1 VDQGEV
7 LTDFRLICQF
17 NPLLQEYKGAIMDR
31 EQALEIVN
39 RNIKNPQMVK
49 HMLATEA
56 VMRAL
61 ARRFGEDEDRWGL
74 AGLLHDADAEI
85 AISEEQELV
94 APKLTG
100 TGPAP
105 SGKHSTMPAQG
116 LLVPKLTQNALD
128 EESAD
133 AIASHNPYTGI
144 KPKGRMGW
152 ALYAADPLTGLIVA
166 SALVLPDKK
175 LAALTAPSVLKR
187 FAETRF
193 AKGANREQIAASSE
207 LGVTL
212 EEFVELGL
220 TAMKAIAEDIGL

>member
-1 VDQGEV
+1 
-7 LTDFRLICQF
+7 
-17 NPLLQEYKGAIMDR
+17 MDR
-31 EQALEIVN
+31 QQTLEIVN
-39 RNIKNPQMVK
+39 RYIKNPQMVK

-85 AISEEQELV
+85 ATSEEQGLV
-94 APKLTG
+94 
-100 TGPAP
+100 
-105 SGKHSTMPAQG
+105 
-116 LLVPKLTQNALD
+116 VPKLTQNGLD
-128 EESAD
+128 EESAA

-175 LAALTAPSVLKR
+175 LASLTAQSVLKR
-187 FAETRF
+187 FAEIRF

-212 EEFVELGL
+212 EEFIEMGL
-220 TAMKAIAEDIGL
+220 AAMKAIAGNIGL

>member
-1 VDQGEV
+1 MWIVQSGEYQ
-7 LTDFRLICQF
+7 LHLR
-17 NPLLQEYKGAIMDR
+17 EAAIMDR
-31 EQALEIVN
+31 RQALEVVHRYIS
-39 RNIKNPQMVK
+39 NPQMLN

-85 AISEEQELV
+85 AISEEQELAV
-94 APKLTG
+94 SKPKG
-100 TGPAP
+100 NGPAP
-105 SGKHSTMPAQG
+105 AGKHAAMPAQG
-116 LLVPKLTQNALD
+116 LLVPKLTQDMLD
-128 EESAD
+128 EEIAA

-144 KPKGRMGW
+144 KPKGRMAW

-175 LAALTAPSVLKR
+175 LVGLTAESVLKR
-187 FAETRF
+187 FGEARF
-193 AKGANREQIAASSE
+193 ARGANREQMTACSE

-212 EEFVELGL
+212 GELIEVSL
-220 TAMKAIAEDIGL
+220 AAMKAIAGDIGL

>member
-1 VDQGEV
+1 
-7 LTDFRLICQF
+7 
-17 NPLLQEYKGAIMDR
+17 MDR

-39 RNIKNPQMVK
+39 RYIGNPHMVK

-85 AISEEQELV
+85 AISGERESAV
-94 APKLTG
+94 PKLPG
-100 TGPAP
+100 NGPAP
-105 SGKHSTMPAQG
+105 VSKHAMMPAQG
-116 LLVPKLTQNALD
+116 LLVPKLTQNMLD
-128 EESAD
+128 EESAA

-166 SALVLPDKK
+166 SALILPDKK
-175 LAALTAPSVLKR
+175 LAGLTAESVLKR

-212 EEFVELGL
+212 EEFVEIGL
-220 TAMKAIAEDIGL
+220 AAMKGIAGNIGL

>member
-1 VDQGEV
+1 
-7 LTDFRLICQF
+7 
-17 NPLLQEYKGAIMDR
+17 MDR

-39 RNIKNPQMVK
+39 QNIKNPQMVK

-85 AISEEQELV
+85 AASEEQGLV
-94 APKLTG
+94 
-100 TGPAP
+100 
-105 SGKHSTMPAQG
+105 
-116 LLVPKLTQNALD
+116 VPKLTQDSLD
-128 EESAD
+128 EESTA

-175 LAALTAPSVLKR
+175 LAPLTVQSVLKR
-187 FAETRF
+187 FAEARF

-212 EEFVELGL
+212 EEFIEIGL
-220 TAMKAIAEDIGL
+220 TAMKAIAGDVGL

>member
-1 VDQGEV
+1 
-7 LTDFRLICQF
+7 
-17 NPLLQEYKGAIMDR
+17 MDR

-39 RNIKNPQMVK
+39 QNIKNPQMVK

-61 ARRFGEDEDRWGL
+61 AKRFGEDEERWGL

-85 AISEEQELV
+85 VISEEQKLV
-94 APKLTG
+94 SPKVG
-100 TGPAP
+100 DTGPA
-105 SGKHSTMPAQG
+105 SAGKHSTMPAQG
-116 LLVPKLTQNALD
+116 LLVPKLTQDRLD
-128 EESAD
+128 EESAA

-166 SALVLPDKK
+166 STLVLPDKK
-175 LAALTAPSVLKR
+175 LAALTTQSVLKR

-193 AKGANREQIAASSE
+193 AKGANRQQIAASSE
-207 LGVTL
+207 LGLTL
-212 EEFVELGL
+212 EEFVEIGL
-220 TAMKAIAEDIGL
+220 AAMKATAGNIGL

>member
-1 VDQGEV
+1 
-7 LTDFRLICQF
+7 
-17 NPLLQEYKGAIMDR
+17 MDR
-31 EQALEIVN
+31 EQALGIVKQ
-39 RNIKNPQMVK
+39 NITSPQMVN

-85 AISEEQELV
+85 AVSAGQESV
-94 APKLTG
+94 VPKSKG
-100 TGPAP
+100 DGPA
-105 SGKHSTMPAQG
+105 SGKHGTMPAQG

-128 EESAD
+128 EEIAG

-144 KPKGRMGW
+144 KPKGPMGW

-175 LAALTAPSVLKR
+175 LAGLTPESVLKR
-187 FAETRF
+187 FGEARF
-193 AKGANREQIAASSE
+193 AKGANRVQIAACSE
-207 LGVTL
+207 LGLKL
-212 EEFVELGL
+212 EEFIELGL
-220 TAMKAIAEDIGL
+220 AAMKRIAGDLGL

>member
-1 VDQGEV
+1 
-7 LTDFRLICQF
+7 
-17 NPLLQEYKGAIMDR
+17 MDR
-31 EQALEIVN
+31 SQALEIVN
-39 RNIKNPQMVK
+39 RHIKNPQMVK

-56 VMRAL
+56 LMRAL

-85 AISEEQELV
+85 ASSEEQGLV
-94 APKLTG
+94 VA
-100 TGPAP
+100 
-105 SGKHSTMPAQG
+105 
-116 LLVPKLTQNALD
+116 KLTQNGLD
-128 EESAD
+128 EESAT

-175 LAALTAPSVLKR
+175 LATLTAHSVLKR

-212 EEFVELGL
+212 EEFIEIGL
-220 TAMKAIAEDIGL
+220 AAMKSIAGDIGL

>member
-1 VDQGEV
+1 MEHKE
-7 LTDFRLICQF
+7 T
-17 NPLLQEYKGAIMDR
+17 AIMDR

-94 APKLTG
+94 VPKLTG
-100 TGPAP
+100 NGPAP
-105 SGKHSTMPAQG
+105 VSKHSTMPAQG
-116 LLVPKLTQNALD
+116 LLVPKLTQNELD
-128 EESAD
+128 EESAA

-144 KPKGRMGW
+144 KPKGHMGW

-175 LAALTAPSVLKR
+175 LGGLTAQSVLKR
-187 FAETRF
+187 FAEARF
-193 AKGANREQIAASSE
+193 AKGANREQIAACSE

-212 EEFVELGL
+212 EDFIEMGL
-220 TAMKAIAEDIGL
+220 TAMKAIAGDIDL

>member
-1 VDQGEV
+1 
-7 LTDFRLICQF
+7 
-17 NPLLQEYKGAIMDR
+17 MDR
-31 EQALEIVN
+31 QEALEIVN
-39 RNIKNPQMVK
+39 QNIKNSQMVK

-85 AISEEQELV
+85 AASEEQGLV
-94 APKLTG
+94 
-100 TGPAP
+100 
-105 SGKHSTMPAQG
+105 
-116 LLVPKLTQNALD
+116 VPKLTQDRLD
-128 EESAD
+128 EESAA

-166 SALVLPDKK
+166 STLVLRDKK
-175 LAALTAPSVLKR
+175 LAGLTPQSVLKR
-187 FAETRF
+187 FAEARF

-207 LGVTL
+207 LGLTL
-212 EEFVELGL
+212 EEFVEIGL
-220 TAMKAIAEDIGL
+220 TAMKEIAGNIGL

>member
-1 VDQGEV
+1 
-7 LTDFRLICQF
+7 
-17 NPLLQEYKGAIMDR
+17 MDR
-31 EQALEIVN
+31 KQALEIVN
-39 RNIKNPQMVK
+39 RCISNPHMVN

-61 ARRFGEDEDRWGL
+61 ARRFGEDENRWGL

-94 APKLTG
+94 VSKQRG
-100 TGPAP
+100 NGPVP
-105 SGKHSTMPAQG
+105 PVSKHATMSAQG
-116 LLVPKLTQNALD
+116 LLVPKLTQNMLD
-128 EESAD
+128 EESAA

-175 LAALTAPSVLKR
+175 LAGLTVESVMKR
-187 FAETRF
+187 FAEARF
-193 AKGANREQIAASSE
+193 AKGANREQIATCSE
-207 LGVTL
+207 LGVPL
-212 EEFVELGL
+212 KEFIEMGL
-220 TAMKAIAEDIGL
+220 TAMKPIAGEIGL

>member
-1 VDQGEV
+1 ME
-7 LTDFRLICQF
+7 
-17 NPLLQEYKGAIMDR
+17 R
-31 EQALEIVN
+31 EQAIEIVN
-39 RNIKNPQMVK
+39 QNIKNPQMVK

-61 ARRFGEDEDRWGL
+61 AKRFGEDEDRWGL

-85 AISEEQELV
+85 ATSEEQGLV
-94 APKLTG
+94 
-100 TGPAP
+100 
-105 SGKHSTMPAQG
+105 
-116 LLVPKLTQNALD
+116 VPKLTQDSLD
-128 EESAD
+128 EESAA

-175 LAALTAPSVLKR
+175 LAPLTAQSVLKR

-193 AKGANREQIAASSE
+193 AKGANRGQIAASSE

-212 EEFVELGL
+212 EEFVEIGL
-220 TAMKAIAEDIGL
+220 AAMKAIAGNIGL